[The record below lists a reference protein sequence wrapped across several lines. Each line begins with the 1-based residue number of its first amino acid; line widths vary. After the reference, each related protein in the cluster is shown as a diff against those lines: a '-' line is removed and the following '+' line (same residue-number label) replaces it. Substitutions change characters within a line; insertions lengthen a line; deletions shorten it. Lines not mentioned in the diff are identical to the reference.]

1 MRLFGVGA
9 DPSPVDALSKARAKH
24 ARLQEQALAA
34 DDELVELK
42 VQAQHAAEGFGTGLD
57 DLSHEIAAAE
67 AKVGALASAM
77 NMGAGPSLA
86 PPFQVPFQE
95 NHFPFGSVPHSIRIG
110 DPNSFASRAQLLRSS
125 SNFPWRIFARVNV
138 FSIRFCS
145 RSERN
150 INRI

>member
-9 DPSPVDALSKARAKH
+9 DPSPVDALGKARAKH

-86 PPFQVPFQE
+86 PTW
-95 NHFPFGSVPHSIRIG
+95 RC
-110 DPNSFASRAQLLRSS
+110 ARLRSRHLFQQRGVVVDLRS
-125 SNFPWRIFARVNV
+125 GPSRMVRRNGSRR
-138 FSIRFCS
+138 SRFV
-145 RSERN
+145 
-150 INRI
+150 